1 MKFDLNK
8 FEKLVRPM
16 TEKERKHIEDMHRRA
31 SEYCSPKKY
40 LLNAFSL
47 QMIEDIAPCDI
58 SIREVFN
65 PDLSELKSCVGHID
79 TSNMLGVD
87 YNRQNVSL
95 KKGDFAIVAQ
105 VVGGRLPEG
114 CTKLPE
120 GVKFKFYQIE
130 ITGDKF
136 DRDFIEQLND

>member
-1 MKFDLNK
+1 MN
-8 FEKLVRPM
+8 
-16 TEKERKHIEDMHRRA
+16 
-31 SEYCSPKKY
+31 KY

-47 QMIEDIAPCDI
+47 QMVENIAPCNI

-79 TSNMLGVD
+79 TANMLGVD
-87 YNRQNVSL
+87 YNRCNVTL

-114 CTKLPE
+114 CTQLPK
-120 GVKFKFYQIE
+120 GVSFKFYQVEILDDKKDIE
-130 ITGDKF
+130 YQYKTAVSNTYRNGWRLQDY
-136 DRDFIEQLND
+136 

>member
-1 MKFDLNK
+1 MN
-8 FEKLVRPM
+8 
-16 TEKERKHIEDMHRRA
+16 
-31 SEYCSPKKY
+31 KY

-58 SIREVFN
+58 TIREVFN

-79 TSNMLGVD
+79 TANMLGVD

-120 GVKFKFYQIE
+120 GVKFKFYQVE
-130 ITGDKF
+130 VTGDRF

>member
-1 MKFDLNK
+1 MN
-8 FEKLVRPM
+8 
-16 TEKERKHIEDMHRRA
+16 
-31 SEYCSPKKY
+31 KY

-47 QMIEDIAPCDI
+47 QMIENIAPCNI

-79 TSNMLGVD
+79 TANMLGVD
-87 YNRQNVSL
+87 YNRCNVSL

-114 CTKLPE
+114 CTQLPK
-120 GVKFKFYQIE
+120 GVSFKFYQVE
-130 ITGDKF
+130 IIDDSEDIRIKEEF
-136 DRDFIEQLND
+136 KSLPDWDFSDI

>member
-1 MKFDLNK
+1 MKFDLDK
-8 FEKLVRPM
+8 FEKLARPM
-16 TEKERKHIEDMHRRA
+16 TKKERKHLEDMYKNVRVHF
-31 SEYCSPKKY
+31 SSKKY

-47 QMIEDIAPCDI
+47 QMIEDITPCDI
-58 SIREVFN
+58 TIREVFN

-79 TSNMLGVD
+79 TANMLGVD
-87 YNRQNVSL
+87 YNRQNISL

-120 GVKFKFYQIE
+120 CVKFKFYQVE
-130 ITGDKF
+130 VTGDRF
-136 DRDFIEQLND
+136 DRDFIEQLNS

>member
-1 MKFDLNK
+1 M
-8 FEKLVRPM
+8 
-16 TEKERKHIEDMHRRA
+16 
-31 SEYCSPKKY
+31 KY

-79 TSNMLGVD
+79 TANMLGVD

-105 VVGGRLPEG
+105 VTGGILPEG

-120 GVKFKFYQIE
+120 NVKFKFYQVEVI
-130 ITGDKF
+130 
-136 DRDFIEQLND
+136 

>member
-1 MKFDLNK
+1 M
-8 FEKLVRPM
+8 
-16 TEKERKHIEDMHRRA
+16 
-31 SEYCSPKKY
+31 KY

-47 QMIEDIAPCDI
+47 QMIENIAPCDI

-79 TSNMLGVD
+79 TANMLGVD

-95 KKGDFAIVAQ
+95 RKGDFAIVAQ

-114 CTKLPE
+114 CIKLPE
-120 GVKFKFYQIE
+120 GVKFKFYQVE
-130 ITGDKF
+130 VTGDRF
-136 DRDFIEQLND
+136 DRDFIEQLNN